1 MALGVCSGHVPSQD
15 QPYGFPTVQHAWTF
29 WEKGQRQRCGE
40 SCCDLCK
47 VPGGEDT
54 GVDPASREG
63 EQMTMRYFQE
73 KQGEEKHIVLDTSKV
88 EDALG
93 RQYWLCFS
101 VVS

>member
-1 MALGVCSGHVPSQD
+1 MGKAAVTS
-15 QPYGFPTVQHAWTF
+15 A
-29 WEKGQRQRCGE
+29 
-40 SCCDLCK
+40 K
-47 VPGGEDT
+47 VRGGEDT
-54 GVDPASREG
+54 GVEPSSGEG
-63 EQMTMRYFQE
+63 EQMTMQYFQE